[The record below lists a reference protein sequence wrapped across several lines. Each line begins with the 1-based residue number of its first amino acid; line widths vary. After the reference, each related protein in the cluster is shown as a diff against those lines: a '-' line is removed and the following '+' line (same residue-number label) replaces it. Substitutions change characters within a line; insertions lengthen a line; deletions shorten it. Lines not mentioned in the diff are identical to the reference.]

1 MNLLHLYRPCFLFR
15 RYCPPELVEGELV
28 EEELVEGELVEGEL
42 VVGLGVSLSS
52 LFIRFAFFIFLFSL
66 THSLAAQNDF
76 TKYWHNEIRTIHYKP
91 EGKDF
96 VCFNPTRRF
105 NRALYGT
112 NTAFRVEAGDL
123 PEFAMYIPGMG
134 GNFKFGLINGNESKW
149 LIDAKNIKA
158 IYRPGSI
165 LYEIKD
171 PILGNGALYISIL
184 ALADAEGM
192 IIKTQFVNTDKKV
205 ELFWAFGGA
214 SGKKFSRN
222 GDIGADPESSFYLQP
237 VYCKN
242 NFFTIEKNTFRLKYS
257 DSKKVIN
264 HLAGIFPVN
273 SIIHIADANEQAT
286 PLRLYQSDSSSLP
299 VITGKI
305 NASNTVNYFLI
316 QNIASLK
323 VTYGELEKV
332 FANAEE
338 AREKIADRIKLST
351 PDPYINTLAGAL
363 CIVGD
368 AIWEAPSY
376 LHGAVAWRMRLPGWR
391 GPYVADPLGW
401 HDRAREHFSSYA
413 LSQLISPLT
422 APVVADTALH
432 LARQLE
438 KLGTSLFSSGYICRN
453 PGGDF
458 RPNHYDMNLVFI
470 DALLNH
476 FKWTGDIAFVKKM
489 WPLLKRHLAWEKRNF
504 DSNGDGLYDSYADIW
519 ASDALQYSG
528 GGVTHSS
535 AYNYR
540 ANKMA
545 AEIASMIGENSV
557 PYQKEAAHIFNA
569 IQSKLWMPS
578 KGWYAEYKDAL
589 GLKMLHPS
597 AGLWTIY
604 HAIDSKVPDNFQA
617 YQCLEYI
624 DANIPHIPV
633 RAKGLS
639 DTNLYVLSTTNWQ
652 PYTWSLNNVV
662 LAENLNTAL
671 AYWQGGRP
679 EQAFCLW
686 RSSLIESMFLG
697 ASPGNFEQLSFY
709 DAVRGELY
717 RDFADPIGVAART
730 LIEGL
735 FGIEPNAL
743 NDTLT
748 IKPGLTSE
756 WNFASL
762 SVPDISIDFKRK
774 GNTDDYNIIPSFE
787 KKMNLKFVVGAKRD
801 NVESIKVNGKII
813 QWKQSENAIRHPSI
827 EINIPAEKKYE
838 IEIKWSGKSFEKPFL
853 KDSFINNEKLEIQFA
868 NEKIIKVFD
877 PQNCLKEINTNNQRL
892 NAVVQEEGN
901 KIFFVEVKQGA
912 FQFWQ
917 PFSFFVKSGIQRNND
932 TEIPT
937 EKSVFDTIN
946 LQHYYNAKVTDIF
959 KQQYLQPR
967 VKTPTLQLPTQG
979 IGNWTAPL
987 VNADID
993 DAGLRKAA
1001 ANKNEIITPKG
1012 VPFYTPS
1019 DSSFNNILFTSQWNN
1034 YPDSATVSLSGKASE
1049 LYLLMAGSTNPM
1061 QSRIVNG
1068 QVLINYKDGTTDTL
1082 ELRNPENWWPIEQD
1096 YIIDGYAF
1104 TTGADFP
1111 LRLYLKEGKFAYG
1124 LKKYSTIK
1132 GLTDMAIDGGAATV
1146 LQMPLEV
1153 TKELKSLTLKTL
1165 ANDVVI
1171 GLMSV
1176 TLKRN

>member
-1 MNLLHLYRPCFLFR
+1 MKL
-15 RYCPPELVEGELV
+15 
-28 EEELVEGELVEGEL
+28 
-42 VVGLGVSLSS
+42 
-52 LFIRFAFFIFLFSL
+52 
-66 THSLAAQNDF
+66 SLAVFVIIFCLQANAQTF
-76 TKYWHNEIRTIHYKP
+76 SKATLWHNTERSIHYRP

-96 VCFNPTRRF
+96 VCVNPTRRF

-123 PEFAMYIPGMG
+123 PEFAMYMPGMG

-158 IYRPGSI
+158 IYRPGSM

-171 PILGNGALYISIL
+171 PILGNGTLHIAIL

-192 IIKTQFVNTDKKV
+192 IIKTQFINTNKKI
-205 ELFWAFGGA
+205 ELLWAFGGA

-237 VYCKN
+237 DYCKDN
-242 NFFTIEKNTFRLKYS
+242 LYQIKKNTFRLDYPGPKNTL
-257 DSKKVIN
+257 N
-264 HLAGIFPVN
+264 HLAGIFSPNAV
-273 SIIHIADANEQAT
+273 IHIADANEQT
-286 PLRLYQSDSSSLP
+286 NPLRLFESDSPALP
-299 VITGKI
+299 VITGKMD
-305 NASNTVNYFLI
+305 ASNSTNYFLI
-316 QNIASLK
+316 QNSASLK
-323 VTYGELEKV
+323 ISYSALEEV
-332 FANAEE
+332 FNKAEK

-363 CIVGD
+363 CIAAD

-376 LHGAVAWRMRLPGWR
+376 LHGTVAWRMRLPGWR

-413 LSQLISPLT
+413 LSQLTSPLT
-422 APVVADTALH
+422 GPVVADTALH

-489 WPLLKRHLAWEKRNF
+489 WPLLQRHLAWEKRNF
-504 DSNGDGLYDSYADIW
+504 DSDGDGLYDSYADIW

-545 AEIASMIGENSV
+545 AEIASLIGENPA
-557 PYQKEAAHIFNA
+557 PYKEEAEHIFNA
-569 IQSKLWMPS
+569 MQTELWMPS
-578 KGWYAEYKDAL
+578 NGWYAEYKDAL

-617 YQCLEYI
+617 YQCLKYI
-624 DANIPHIPV
+624 DTDIPHIPV
-633 RAKGLS
+633 RAKGLT
-639 DTNLYVLSTTNWQ
+639 DENMYVLSTTNWQ

-662 LAENLNTAL
+662 LAENLNTSL

-679 EQAFCLW
+679 EEAFRLW
-686 RSSLIESMFLG
+686 KNSLVESMFLG

-730 LIEGL
+730 LVEGL
-735 FGIEPNAL
+735 FGIEPDAL

-748 IKPGLTSE
+748 IKPGLPSQ

-774 GNTDDYNIIPSFE
+774 ANTDYYNIIPTFQKE
-787 KKMNLKFVVGAKRD
+787 MHLKFIVKARIDIIELV
-801 NVESIKVNGKII
+801 KVNGKII
-813 QWKQSENAIRHPSI
+813 KWKQLENAIDNPSI
-827 EINIPAEKKYE
+827 EINAPAEKKYN
-838 IEIKWSGKSFEKPFL
+838 IEIKWNGKGFKKPSL
-853 KDSFINNEKLEIQFA
+853 KDSFSNNEKLRLQFA
-868 NEKIIKVFD
+868 KQKVIKYFD
-877 PQNCLKEINTNNQRL
+877 PQKCLKQISVTNHQL
-892 NAVVQEEGN
+892 NAVIQSAGN
-901 KIFFVEVKQGA
+901 KTFFVEVQQGI
-912 FQFWQ
+912 FTYWQ
-917 PFSFFVKSGIQRNND
+917 PFSFYVKANIKNKND
-932 TEIPT
+932 QQLLT
-937 EKSVFDTIN
+937 EKPVFDTID
-946 LQHYYNAKVTDIF
+946 LLHYYNAKVTDIF
-959 KQQYLQPR
+959 KQQYLEPR
-967 VKTPTLQLPTQG
+967 VKSPTLQLPTQG

-987 VNADID
+987 AQANID
-993 DAGLRKAA
+993 DEGLRKLA
-1001 ANKNEIITPKG
+1001 ANNNEIYTPDG
-1012 VPFYTPS
+1012 VPFNTPS
-1019 DSSFNNILFTSQWNN
+1019 DSSLYNIIFTSQWDN
-1034 YPDSATVSLSGKASE
+1034 YPKQMDVSLRGTASHI
-1049 LYLLMAGSTNPM
+1049 YFLLAGSTNPM
-1061 QSRIVNG
+1061 QSRMVNG

-1082 ELRNPENWWPIEQD
+1082 QLRNPENWLPIEQD

-1104 TTGADFP
+1104 TTGASFP
-1111 LRLYLKEGKFAYG
+1111 LRLYLKEGKFAHG

-1146 LQMPLEV
+1146 LDMPLNSS
-1153 TKELKSLTLKTL
+1153 KELKSLTLKTL
-1165 ANDVVI
+1165 ANDVVV

-1176 TLKRN
+1176 TLKRK